1 MERSMAQ
8 RAPDDVATEVD
19 DRRPALDLLLSR
31 RSVGALQDPAPNGRD
46 LELILD
52 LGLRAPDHGR
62 LRPWRFVLV
71 RGEARTAFADR
82 LVAAAR
88 RRDPDAP
95 QALLDRYRAWPLRT
109 PLLIGVG
116 AVVRANH
123 IIPEHEQVLSAGA
136 AAMNMLNAIHLLGYA
151 GMWVTGANAYDPE
164 INASLGFEAPSRL
177 VGFLAV
183 GTPRTT
189 AAAERPARED
199 HVVEWK
205 GPSRAM

>member
-1 MERSMAQ
+1 MESSRTRLGADT
-8 RAPDDVATEVD
+8 AVA
-19 DRRPALDLLLSR
+19 DREDGRHALDLLLRR
-31 RSVGALQDPAPNGRD
+31 RSVGALQDPAPAGRD

-62 LRPWRFVLV
+62 LRPWRFVLI
-71 RGEARTAFADR
+71 GGDARSAFAER

-88 RRDPDAP
+88 RRDPAAP

-116 AVVRANH
+116 AIVRSNH
-123 IIPEHEQVLSAGA
+123 LIPECEQVLSAAA
-136 AAMNMLNAIHLLGYA
+136 AAMNMLNAIHLLGYG

-183 GTPRTT
+183 GTPRATIVG
-189 AAAERPARED
+189 ERPSRSD

-205 GPSRAM
+205 GTSRAA

>member
-1 MERSMAQ
+1 MENSLAR
-8 RAPDDVATEVD
+8 RAPDDVTLDAG
-19 DRRPALDLLLSR
+19 DRRRALDLLLSR
-31 RSVGALQDPAPNGRD
+31 RSVGALQDPAPDGRD
-46 LELILD
+46 LELILE

-62 LRPWRFVLV
+62 LRPWRFVLI
-71 RGEARTAFADR
+71 RGEARTGFADR

-88 RRDPDAP
+88 RRDPNAP

-116 AVVRANH
+116 AIVRANH
-123 IIPEHEQVLSAGA
+123 IIPEGEQILSAGA

-177 VGFLAV
+177 VGFLAI
-183 GTPRTT
+183 GTLRTT
-189 AAAERPARED
+189 TAAERPLRED
-199 HVVEWK
+199 HAVEWK
-205 GPSRAM
+205 GTNRAM